1 MYLYNGIMKIGK
13 KSKILLNKIKKTII
27 MITYKSKER
36 EDKKM
41 AAAKGKSGWILV
53 VLILAGLVI
62 GGLLGQLATKV
73 DFLWWLGY
81 SQTFGLTTPLE
92 LDLSV
97 IQLTFAI
104 SFKISVSSIIGMII
118 GILIYKMI

>member
-1 MYLYNGIMKIGK
+1 
-13 KSKILLNKIKKTII
+13 
-27 MITYKSKER
+27 
-36 EDKKM
+36 M

-62 GGLLGQLATKV
+62 GGLIGQLATKV

-81 SQTFGLTTPLE
+81 SQTFGLTTPLQ

-104 SFKISVSSIIGMII
+104 SFKISISSIIGMII
-118 GILIYKMI
+118 GILIYKII

>member
-1 MYLYNGIMKIGK
+1 
-13 KSKILLNKIKKTII
+13 
-27 MITYKSKER
+27 
-36 EDKKM
+36 M
-41 AAAKGKSGWILV
+41 AAPKGKSGWILI
-53 VLILAGLVI
+53 VLLLAGLVI
-62 GGLLGQLATKV
+62 GGLLGEFASKV

-81 SQTFGLTTPLE
+81 SQTFGLTAPLQ

-104 SFKISVSSIIGMII
+104 TFKISISSIIGMLI